1 MAKTHKRVLS
11 LILSLVM
18 VLSLLPIQA
27 LAAVS
32 ISCTASDGAVIT
44 VTGDIPENAVVTAV
58 PVPVELEGMKTL
70 GAYDINITVDGA
82 AWQPESPVEVADTVF
97 LANSAVAPG
106 SYPQLT
112 AGKFQFSLGHAP
124 YDQNHSAT
132 TFSVSTTA
140 ARITSSQTVTN
151 HPAKSPVKPP
161 NTFNAI
167 RL

>member
-58 PVPVELEGMKTL
+58 PVPVELGGMKTL
-70 GAYDINITVDGA
+70 GAY
-82 AWQPESPVEVADTVF
+82 
-97 LANSAVAPG
+97 
-106 SYPQLT
+106 
-112 AGKFQFSLGHAP
+112 
-124 YDQNHSAT
+124 
-132 TFSVSTTA
+132 
-140 ARITSSQTVTN
+140 TSSFMMIGKVAYAVPSMAELQYDKAVQGGHWVGSVVQT
-151 HPAKSPVKPP
+151 
-161 NTFNAI
+161 
-167 RL
+167 

>member
-82 AWQPESPVEVADTVF
+82 AWQPESPVEVSIESPAFEGYEELSVFHVDTD
-97 LANSAVAPG
+97 
-106 SYPQLT
+106 QRWTILT
-112 AGKFQFSLGHAP
+112 STL
-124 YDQNHSAT
+124 
-132 TFSVSTTA
+132 VSWS
-140 ARITSSQTVTN
+140 RS
-151 HPAKSPVKPP
+151 
-161 NTFNAI
+161 
-167 RL
+167 